1 MPSDVPPPP
10 RVRTRAVDAATRRRA
25 AEAAADRLAP
35 GVPRVSSVATP
46 EAAPHRPPSSAA
58 ASSNVTTRGSSSPSL
73 SSLSDATPPTA
84 TTRAH
89 RAWLLA
95 SRLRDVLARVTVRQL
110 LERKRLRREAATEE
124 EEAAPERTRSP
135 VDRLAAPSRASARAR
150 VRDPSDARG
159 ASRDPSSSP
168 PPALA
173 PEDVLVVQYDEPVG
187 EALRKLSARRVLS
200 APVVDYSSGVAY
212 RGFLSVADV
221 VLDIASR
228 QSAGAEAGVG
238 VPAATEDDAVLAS
251 LAPGLRDDDDD
262 DEPIRPPAPTAA
274 NEPTS
279 GTPSPPPPPLG
290 RWALTPV
297 SEVMS
302 APNWQDGH
310 VLWRADDPTL
320 ARLSVFDLCFHYFF
334 HGDPDGPVCH
344 RVAALAPDEDDPH
357 ALKCAAIVSM
367 SDVVRLLHDELFAG
381 GGRRSSAAFAATS
394 EDAEEAAS
402 LAERVTLDDLGLAA
416 SAFAPLV
423 FVDADAP
430 AIRAFEAMTRG
441 GVAFCAA
448 VDERAGEIVANVSAS
463 DARGVLPDRI
473 AALSLPL
480 GDYLARAI
488 DSRPGGE
495 SSSRG
500 GGAGGTSRTAS
511 SSRVSAPLFVHRSS
525 SLADAVRVLCDGG
538 IHHAFV
544 AEDCGGDAFVAEAA
558 AARRARGGLAKGD
571 VVGAVTLADVLRRA
585 CFEDAYDAAEG

>member
-1 MPSDVPPPP
+1 
-10 RVRTRAVDAATRRRA
+10 
-25 AEAAADRLAP
+25 
-35 GVPRVSSVATP
+35 
-46 EAAPHRPPSSAA
+46 
-58 ASSNVTTRGSSSPSL
+58 
-73 SSLSDATPPTA
+73 
-84 TTRAH
+84 
-89 RAWLLA
+89 
-95 SRLRDVLARVTVRQL
+95 
-110 LERKRLRREAATEE
+110 
-124 EEAAPERTRSP
+124 
-135 VDRLAAPSRASARAR
+135 
-150 VRDPSDARG
+150 
-159 ASRDPSSSP
+159 
-168 PPALA
+168 
-173 PEDVLVVQYDEPVG
+173 VVQYDEPVG

-200 APVVDYSSGVAY
+200 APVVDYSSGVSY

-228 QSAGAEAGVG
+228 QSAGADAGVG
-238 VPAATEDDAVLAS
+238 VPAVTEDDAVLAFRVLAS
-251 LAPGLRDDDDD
+251 LAPRLDDDDA
-262 DEPIRPPAPTAA
+262 PVRPPPPTAA
-274 NEPTS
+274 KEPS
-279 GTPSPPPPPLG
+279 GTPSPPSPLG

-480 GDYLARAI
+480 RDYLARAI

-511 SSRVSAPLFVHRSS
+511 PSRAMAPLFVHRSS